1 MFGSIIAVSAGGI
14 GTIVVVL
21 IAVRVWLEMQQLRT
35 LNTDA
40 PIHDTNFQ

>member
-1 MFGSIIAVSAGGI
+1 MFGSMIAVSADGI
-14 GTIVVVL
+14 GAIVVVL
-21 IAVRVWLEMQQLRT
+21 IAVRAWPEMQQLST